1 MSHIVNSFKSTTKAL
16 GWINGPLYLL
26 TRGLDRISGGRVRIV
41 KYDLAAQPLG
51 EKFPLPYRHSTSMEL
66 RELREGDPLLAYI
79 ERPVK
84 TLEERFRQGGRCLA
98 AVRGDEVLGF
108 LWWVEGPYE
117 EDEVRCCFVP
127 SPGRS
132 VGMGFRCPC
141 CAVLS
146 RQHGVRAALGR
157 SQSRS
162 VHARFQPDLQP
173 HIGVQAGIASRAQ
186 PARCARGGQGAVLLC
201 GARGTDV
208 FHPIPLGLSFAGQCF
223 AADAQSGLLSRR
235 HTPGARISPHAAN
248 WIRRAY
254 TSTST
259 GSGWLRKR
267 AGLAV

>member
-1 MSHIVNSFKSTTKAL
+1 MSRIVNSFKSTTKAL

-79 ERPVK
+79 ERPAK

-127 SPGRS
+127 SPAEASAWDFDVYVAPSYRGSMVFARLWGAVNQDLSTRGFNQICSRISAFKPESLVAHSRLGARVVGKALFFCVGRAELMFS
-132 VGMGFRCPC
+132 TRYPWVY
-141 CAVLS
+141 LS
-146 RQHGVRAALGR
+146 LG
-157 SQSRS
+157 S
-162 VHARFQPDLQP
+162 
-173 HIGVQAGIASRAQ
+173 ASR
-186 PARCARGGQGAVLLC
+186 PTLRV
-201 GARGTDV
+201 
-208 FHPIPLGLSFAGQCF
+208 
-223 AADAQSGLLSRR
+223 
-235 HTPGARISPHAAN
+235 
-248 WIRRAY
+248 
-254 TSTST
+254 
-259 GSGWLRKR
+259 GS
-267 AGLAV
+267 